1 MSDSDRAQRW
11 LIYAAAIYALAFVI
25 HTGDH
30 VRRGLAV
37 ETTQVLVLGN
47 AAAVFQVLAIA
58 AVFARHRF
66 APVLAVAVGFPDA
79 VGIAAVHLL
88 PHWSSFSDAFPNAHG
103 TGVTGLSWVAAIAE
117 VGGAVVFGLAG
128 LNAMR
133 QARRPAVALPHG

>member
-1 MSDSDRAQRW
+1 MSDSDRAHR
-11 LIYAAAIYALAFVI
+11 LLVYAAIVYAAAFVI

-30 VRRGLAV
+30 VRRGLDV

-66 APVLAVAVGFPDA
+66 APVLAVALGFPDA

-103 TGVTGLSWVAAIAE
+103 TGVTGLSWIAAIAE
-117 VGGAVVFGLAG
+117 VGGALIFGLAG
-128 LNAMR
+128 LYALRHTR
-133 QARRPAVALPHG
+133 QPAFA